1 MSWDIKQQVNFYLE
15 EFQPP
20 KIPQDLR
27 LILIGVGVHVAV
39 AVVVVV
45 GLAINW
51 TWQGHRLESVT
62 ARHNL
67 VEQQVANIERER
79 PPLQVDQTLV
89 DERARLREDLESSQ
103 RILRYLTQ
111 QELQSSHSFTSMV
124 AQLGEQNISGVW
136 LKNFSFLEEGKDISL
151 QGYTDDPAKI
161 SRYVT
166 SLLARDGYRDHAFR
180 SVDVQRG
187 EDGRWL
193 EFRLDSRP
201 QKKEK
206 PAETQRTAL
215 TSREVMRQLREGR

>member
-1 MSWDIKQQVNFYLE
+1 MSWDIKQQINFYLE

-27 LILIGVGVHVAV
+27 LILIGAGLHAV
-39 AVVVVV
+39 LIVLVIA
-45 GLAINW
+45 GLAINFV
-51 TWQGHRLESVT
+51 WQGHRLKNVT
-62 ARHNL
+62 QQHVI

-79 PPLQVDQTLV
+79 PPLQRDQSLV
-89 DERARLREDLESSQ
+89 DERSRLREELESSQ

-111 QELQSSHSFTSMV
+111 QELESSHSFTTMV
-124 AQLGEQNISGVW
+124 QQLGEQNVSGVW
-136 LKNFSFLEEGKDISL
+136 LKRFSFDDEGNDISL
-151 QGYTDDPAKI
+151 EGYTDDPAKI

-180 SVDVQRG
+180 SVDVQRD

-193 EFRLDSRP
+193 QFRLDSRP
-201 QKKEK
+201 VKKEK
-206 PAETQRTAL
+206 SAETQRTAL